1 ETVAVAE
8 SERVEAV
15 AISIVKAA
23 MTAIAKA
30 IVQSI
35 VQEGAARRSNAG
47 GMGKAAG
54 GVHSAGKVARVTR
67 ATGAYPGV
75 TTAEA
80 GMSTEAAGVSATKTT
95 VAAHAPAVT
104 SAALCPNGYSQ
115 EEREGR
121 DGHQSAHTA

>member
-1 ETVAVAE
+1 M
-8 SERVEAV
+8 EAV

-30 IVQSI
+30 I

-80 GMSTEAAGVSATKTT
+80 AMSTDAAGVSATKTT
-95 VAAHAPAVT
+95 VAAHAPAVS
-104 SAALCPNGYSQ
+104 SAPTLRPNGHS
-115 EEREGR
+115 
-121 DGHQSAHTA
+121 